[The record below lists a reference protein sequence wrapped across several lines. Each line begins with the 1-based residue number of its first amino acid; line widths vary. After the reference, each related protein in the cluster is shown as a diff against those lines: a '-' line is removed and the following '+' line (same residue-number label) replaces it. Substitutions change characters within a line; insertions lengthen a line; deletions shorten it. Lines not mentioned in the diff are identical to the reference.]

1 MIHWKSM
8 SVCIVLIL
16 LQNLLYIEVI
26 LSHTPTLELWLGARG
41 FRLVGGQAGLSY
53 NQVQI
58 IPSQATKEFPEKIS
72 STSMISDKETGLLLL
87 GLFWVERN
95 STSCGSWW
103 IRKICFTVHSLDLS
117 GITSARG
124 GTSGTFGRGS
134 WCLHK
139 NIQHLH
145 LPQRYCNSGYYNGR
159 TGMTLQNISRTI
171 SIRPCHKIQFHIIVS
186 SQMTPSKPSVV
197 PRLLRGCV
205 QPWAS
210 RACRPPRTLPRPSP

>member
-1 MIHWKSM
+1 MQGVSALWAGKLVFPTTRFRSY
-8 SVCIVLIL
+8 LRRP
-16 LQNLLYIEVI
+16 QKNLRKRSAALAWSLTKKPACFCLDYFEWNAIQLHV
-26 LSHTPTLELWLGARG
+26 GRG
-41 FRLVGGQAGLSY
+41 GFVKYAL
-53 NQVQI
+53 
-58 IPSQATKEFPEKIS
+58 
-72 STSMISDKETGLLLL
+72 
-87 GLFWVERN
+87 
-95 STSCGSWW
+95 
-103 IRKICFTVHSLDLS
+103 HSLDLS